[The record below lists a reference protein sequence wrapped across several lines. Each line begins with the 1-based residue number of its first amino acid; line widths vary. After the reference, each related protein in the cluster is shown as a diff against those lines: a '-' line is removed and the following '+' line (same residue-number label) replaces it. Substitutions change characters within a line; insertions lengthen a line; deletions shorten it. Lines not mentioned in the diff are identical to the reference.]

1 MSKEIELNIEISKNG
16 KITVT
21 PKGTAGKEC
30 LEIMKFLDKIAGF
43 STLETKANEDMKKES
58 NNLSIQEIKTKD

>member
-16 KITVT
+16 KVTVT

-43 STLETKANEDMKKES
+43 EVSETKANEDMKKES
-58 NNLSIQEIKTKD
+58 NNLLIQEIKTKD

>member
-16 KITVT
+16 KVTVT

-30 LEIMKFLDKIAGF
+30 LEIMKFFDKIAGF
-43 STLETKANEDMKKES
+43 EVSETKANEDMKKES
-58 NNLSIQEIKTKD
+58 NNLLIQEIKTKD

>member
-1 MSKEIELNIEISKNG
+1 
-16 KITVT
+16 
-21 PKGTAGKEC
+21 
-30 LEIMKFLDKIAGF
+30 MKFLDKIAGF

>member
-1 MSKEIELNIEISKNG
+1 MAKEVELNIKIDKNG
-16 KITVT
+16 KVTVT